1 MVFIPF
7 QADLF
12 VGRIRNAKHPYL
24 RRSQMMGKRDGN
36 LKLFFHLFEAMPK
49 KTHCIRK
56 QEGILRVMD
65 I

>member
-1 MVFIPF
+1 
-7 QADLF
+7 
-12 VGRIRNAKHPYL
+12 
-24 RRSQMMGKRDGN
+24 MMGKRDGN